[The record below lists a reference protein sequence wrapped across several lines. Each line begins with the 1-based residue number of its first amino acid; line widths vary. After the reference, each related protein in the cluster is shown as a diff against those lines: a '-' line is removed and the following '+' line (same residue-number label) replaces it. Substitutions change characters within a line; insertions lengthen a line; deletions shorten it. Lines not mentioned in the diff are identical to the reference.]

1 MEPVSTVLMGCLIY
15 IAVFIL
21 VSWIKN
27 IFTNLKEVRRMINYR
42 TTTLVAFG
50 MLILSFLQNPFSK
63 QTIFCVVLVTLP
75 LAGKV
80 VYDSI
85 KRK

>member
-1 MEPVSTVLMGCLIY
+1 
-15 IAVFIL
+15 
-21 VSWIKN
+21 
-27 IFTNLKEVRRMINYR
+27 MINYR